1 MFSLF
6 TLAYSLFVLLKL
18 SLPTAANK
26 SHSFCATEACVIGQ
40 YEQSIVNAIMV
51 LIICSIL
58 WCILMFYI
66 CVFTSQQKSRTNAT
80 SASVHNSIDSA
91 TQNETHA
98 DMMFESGQWIS
109 RYFQRGQ
116 WHRSYLHKIAFDMNQ
131 NTFVGYGNDD
141 LGQFRTI
148 GYISLTSSTI
158 NMTQT
163 YVRVL
168 HDQKIDLKHELTI
181 ELQWNG
187 EQRVFV
193 GKWTSESDGYEGKG
207 SYELTKLQYQIAK

>member
-1 MFSLF
+1 MFSLL
-6 TLAYSLFVLLKL
+6 TLGYFLFILLKL
-18 SLPTAANK
+18 SLLTAANK
-26 SHSFCATEACVIGQ
+26 SHSFCATESCVIQQ
-40 YEQSIVNAIMV
+40 YEQSIINAIMV

-58 WCILMFYI
+58 WCIIMFYI
-66 CVFTSQQKSRTNAT
+66 YVFTSQQKSRTNAT

-91 TQNETHA
+91 TQNEPHVNI
-98 DMMFESGQWIS
+98 MFESGQWIS

-148 GYISLTSSTI
+148 GQVSLTSSTI

-163 YVRVL
+163 YVRAL
-168 HDQKIDLKHELTI
+168 HDKKMDLKHELTI
-181 ELQWNG
+181 RLEWNE
-187 EQRVFV
+187 EQRAFV
-193 GKWTSESDGYEGKG
+193 GKWTSESNGYEGKG
-207 SYELTKLQYQIAK
+207 SYELRKLQYQIAK